1 MLVRTHSA
9 ISQSLCGSPRSIR
22 PGFSCVVLEATE
34 DMRVDDSGLVHGGFV
49 YGLADHAA
57 MLAVNTPY
65 VVLGSSQSR
74 FLAPVR
80 VGQELI
86 AEARVQADQEG
97 RKRRVE
103 VTVSV
108 GSDKVF
114 EGVFTTF
121 SLDNHVLEG

>member
-1 MLVRTHSA
+1 
-9 ISQSLCGSPRSIR
+9 
-22 PGFSCVVLEATE
+22 
-34 DMRVDDSGLVHGGFV
+34 MRVDDSGLVHGGFV

-108 GSDKVF
+108 GSDTVF